1 MRNLHFQPVS
11 TLARHRP
18 QVIASVGVSNGA
30 WSDGELLGTA

>member
-11 TLARHRP
+11 TLAGRRP
-18 QVIASVGVSNGA
+18 QVIACVGVPICA